1 MSIELAL
8 VLLVL
13 LGAVV
18 SFATGAFRV
27 DITALLVLALV
38 AVLGL
43 APAERAVAG
52 FASPAVLSIAGMY
65 VLSAGLSRT
74 GVADLVGARILR
86 WAGTRE
92 SRLML
97 AIVLFSGVLSGFM
110 NNVGVAA
117 MMLPVT
123 VKLAREAG
131 LPPSKLLIP
140 MALGA
145 QLGGFTTLIGTS
157 TNLVA
162 SDALLDAGFAP
173 FELLGFLP
181 VGGPLLA
188 AGALF
193 LLVAA
198 PRLLPHREPESGGLR
213 RPGIRE
219 DVELE
224 ERFFHLTLPARTLLE
239 GKTLE
244 ESLIGSAL
252 GVHVL
257 QVERGDER
265 ILAPGPG
272 TVLRGGDR
280 LLVQGRPDFFMEL
293 RGRRHLAVD
302 QRGVRPEWLEREGT
316 GLAALTVSPD
326 SPMVGRTVAELD
338 LQAREGILVLSVRR
352 ADLRRRIHLQDTVV
366 QAGDLLLL
374 HGPRDRLYAFLRG
387 NGAEGGEGG
396 RGAGPAGV
404 PATAPPHGRWE
415 SLPALEAIRR
425 FELDERLWALQVT
438 EGSLFAGRRLGD
450 TRLGD
455 AVGMMVLAIGREG
468 EAGEDEA
475 VLLPGPETVVEPGDH
490 LLVKTRPEDL
500 VVLRGLQRLELEED
514 PDVSLDA
521 LESSGAGF
529 VEAVVAPRSSLI
541 GKTLRQA
548 GFRSR
553 FGLHV
558 VGILRE
564 GETIRTQLRDQTLHF
579 GDALLLYGPRRKGRA
594 LAREADL
601 ILLHEPDPS
610 PPETRR
616 APRAILILAAAILPV
631 ILGWLPVAVGV
642 VAGAAGMVVT
652 RCVTPEEAYR
662 AVEWPVLVLVAG
674 MLALGAALDETG
686 AARLLG
692 EGMLSAA
699 SGLGPRGILA
709 GLVVVAALASQIMP
723 GPAVVAL
730 MAPVAIAGAAQLG
743 VSPHALVLG
752 VAIAST
758 SLASPVSQPAQAL
771 VMAPAGYRLK
781 DYLPLGIPMTLLVVV
796 VTVLLTPLAF
806 PF

>member
-1 MSIELAL
+1 MTVELAL

-13 LGAVV
+13 LGAVA
-18 SFATGAFRV
+18 SFATGVFRV

-43 APAERAVAG
+43 APPDRAVAG
-52 FASPAVLSIAGMY
+52 FASPAVLAMGGMY

-74 GVADLVGARILR
+74 GVADLVGTQILR
-86 WAGTRE
+86 WAGTGE

-97 AIVLFSGVLSGFM
+97 AIVLFSGVLSGIM

-123 VKLAREAG
+123 VKLARDAD

-157 TNLVA
+157 ANLVA
-162 SDALLDAGFAP
+162 SDALRDAGFAP

-198 PRLLPHREPESGGLR
+198 PRLLPHRVPEGRGPR
-213 RPGIRE
+213 RPAIRE
-219 DVELE
+219 NVELE
-224 ERFFHLTLPARTLLE
+224 ERFFRLVVPQRSLLD

-257 QVERGDER
+257 EVQRGEER

-272 TVLRGGDR
+272 TLIRGGDR
-280 LLVQGRPDFFMEL
+280 FLVQGRPDFFMEL
-293 RGRRHLAVD
+293 RGRRHLAMD
-302 QRGVRPEWLEREGT
+302 QQGVRPEWLEREGA
-316 GLAALTVSPD
+316 GLVQHSVARD
-326 SPMVGRTVAELD
+326 SLLVGHSVAELD
-338 LQAREGILVLSVRR
+338 LQARHGVLVLSLMRE
-352 ADLRRRIHLQDTVV
+352 DLRQRTHLQDTVI
-366 QAGDLLLL
+366 QEGDLLLL
-374 HGPRDRLYAFLRG
+374 HGPRDRLEAFLEG
-387 NGAEGGEGG
+387 EAGKEGSAEEG
-396 RGAGPAGV
+396 
-404 PATAPPHGRWE
+404 TAISGRWE
-415 SLPALEAIRR
+415 FLDAAEAIRR
-425 FELDERLWALQVT
+425 FHLDERLWALQVT
-438 EGSLFAGRRLGD
+438 DDSLFAGRPLGE

-468 EAGEDEA
+468 SDGEEEA
-475 VLLPGPETVVEPGDH
+475 VLMPGPHTVVQPGDH
-490 LLVKTRPEDL
+490 LLVKTRPQDL
-500 VVLRGLQRLELEED
+500 AVLRGLQRLELEED
-514 PDVSLDA
+514 PDVNLDS
-521 LESSGAGF
+521 LESAGAGF

-541 GKTLRQA
+541 GKTLRQSA
-548 GFRSR
+548 FRSR

-558 VGILRE
+558 VAILR
-564 GETIRTQLRDQTLHF
+564 GGGAIRTQLRDRKLNF
-579 GDALLLYGPRRKGRA
+579 GDALLLHGPRRKGRA
-594 LAREADL
+594 LAREPDL
-601 ILLHEPDPS
+601 ILLHEPDPT
-610 PPETRR
+610 PPEARR
-616 APRAILILAAAILPV
+616 APRSILILVAAVVSV

-642 VAGAAGMVVT
+642 LAGAVGMVVS
-652 RCVTPEEAYR
+652 RCLTAEEAYR
-662 AVEWPVLVLVAG
+662 AVEWPVLVMVAG

-686 AARLLG
+686 AAAFLG
-692 EGMLSAA
+692 EGVLAA
-699 SGLGPRGILA
+699 TAGLGPTGVLA
-709 GLVVVAALASQIMP
+709 SLVIMAALAAQIMP
-723 GPAVVAL
+723 GPAVVVL
-730 MAPVAIAGAAQLG
+730 VAPVAIAGAAQLQ
-743 VSPHALVLG
+743 VSPQAMVMA

-781 DYLPLGIPMTLLVVV
+781 DYLPLGIPMTILVILLS
-796 VTVLLTPLAF
+796 VLITPLVF

>member
-1 MSIELAL
+1 MTAELAL

-13 LGAVV
+13 LGAVA
-18 SFATGAFRV
+18 SFATGFLRV
-27 DITALLVLALV
+27 DITALLVLTLV
-38 AVLGL
+38 AILGL
-43 APAERAVAG
+43 APADRALGG
-52 FASPAVLSIAGMY
+52 FASQAVLAVGGMY

-86 WAGTRE
+86 WAGTGE

-123 VKLAREAG
+123 VKLAREAK

-145 QLGGFTTLIGTS
+145 QLGGFTTVIGTS

-162 SDALLDAGFAP
+162 SDALQDAGFAP
-173 FELLGFLP
+173 FGLLGFLP

-198 PRLLPHREPESGGLR
+198 PRLLPDRVPEGPGPI
-213 RPGIRE
+213 RPAIRE

-224 ERFFHLTLPARTLLE
+224 ERFFRLILPARSLLD

-257 QVERGDER
+257 QVERGRER

-272 TVLRGGDR
+272 TTLRAGDR
-280 LLVQGRPDFFMEL
+280 LLVQGRPDFFEEL

-316 GLAALTVSPD
+316 GLLRLTVGAESPL
-326 SPMVGRTVAELD
+326 VGHSVAELG
-338 LQAREGILVLSVRR
+338 LQRSHGVLVLSLRR
-352 ADLRRRIHLQDTVV
+352 ADLRRRTHLLDTVIRP
-366 QAGDLLLL
+366 GDVLLL
-374 HGPRDRLYAFLRG
+374 HGPRDRLEAFPHEDGGRRG
-387 NGAEGGEGG
+387 APDGSGEEPGGE
-396 RGAGPAGV
+396 AEFI
-404 PATAPPHGRWE
+404 TAE
-415 SLPALEAIRR
+415 DAIQR
-425 FELDERLWALQVT
+425 FELDDRLWALQVT
-438 EGSLFAGRRLGD
+438 DDSLFAGRRLGD

-468 EAGEDEA
+468 AEGEEDA
-475 VLLPGPETVVEPGDH
+475 VLLPGPETVVEPGDR
-490 LLVKTRPEDL
+490 LLVKTRPEDM
-500 VVLRGLQRLELEED
+500 VVLRGLQRLDLEED
-514 PDVSLDA
+514 PEVSLDS
-521 LESSGAGF
+521 LESTSAGF

-541 GKTLRQA
+541 GKTLRQV

-558 VGILRE
+558 VAILRD
-564 GETIRTQLRDQTLHF
+564 GGAIRTQLRDQTLRF

-601 ILLHEPDPS
+601 ILLHEPDPT
-610 PPETRR
+610 PPEARL
-616 APRAILILAAAILPV
+616 APRSIFILGAAIVPV

-642 VAGAAGMVVT
+642 LAGAVGMVVT
-652 RCVTPEEAYR
+652 RCLTPEEAYR
-662 AVEWPVLVLVAG
+662 AVEWPVLVMVAG

-686 AARLLG
+686 AAALLG
-692 EGMLSAA
+692 HGILTATA
-699 SGLGPRGILA
+699 GLGPWGVLA
-709 GLVVVAALASQIMP
+709 ALVVLSSLAAQIMP
-723 GPAVVAL
+723 GPAVVVL
-730 MAPVAIAGAAQLG
+730 MAPVALAGAAQLG
-743 VSPHALVLG
+743 VTPQAMVMG

-771 VMAPAGYRLK
+771 VMAPAGYRLS
-781 DYLPLGIPMTLLVVV
+781 DYLPLGIPLTLLVALL
-796 VTVLLTPLAF
+796 TVLITPLVF

>member
-1 MSIELAL
+1 MTVDLVL

-18 SFATGAFRV
+18 SFATGFLRV
-27 DITALLVLALV
+27 DITALLVLAVV

-43 APAERAVAG
+43 APADRALAG
-52 FASPAVLSIAGMY
+52 FASPAVLAIGGMY

-74 GVADLVGARILR
+74 GVADLVGVHILR
-86 WAGTRE
+86 WAGTGE

-123 VKLAREAG
+123 VKLAREAD
-131 LPPSKLLIP
+131 LAPSKLLIP

-162 SDALLDAGFAP
+162 SDALQDAGFAP

-198 PRLLPHREPESGGLR
+198 PRLLPHRVPEGRGPQ
-213 RPGIRE
+213 RPAIRE
-219 DVELE
+219 NVELE
-224 ERFFHLTLPARTLLE
+224 ERFFRLIVPRRSLLD

-257 QVERGDER
+257 QVERGTER

-272 TVLRGGDR
+272 TLIRGGDR

-293 RGRRHLAVD
+293 RGRRHLAMD
-302 QRGVRPEWLEREGT
+302 QRGVRPEWLEREGA
-316 GLAALTVSPD
+316 GLVQLSVAPD
-326 SPMVGRTVAELD
+326 SPLVGRSVAELD
-338 LQAREGILVLSVRR
+338 LQARHGVLVLSLLRE
-352 ADLRRRIHLQDTVV
+352 DFRRRTHLQDTVI
-366 QAGDLLLL
+366 QGGDLLLL
-374 HGPRDRLYAFLRG
+374 HGPRDRLMAFLEGSRG
-387 NGAEGGEGG
+387 DAAAEDW
-396 RGAGPAGV
+396 
-404 PATAPPHGRWE
+404 TALPGSWE
-415 SLPALEAIRR
+415 FLPAAEAIRR
-425 FELDERLWALQVT
+425 FQLDERLWALQVT
-438 EGSLFAGRRLGD
+438 DDSLFAGRPLGE

-468 EAGEDEA
+468 AEGEDEA
-475 VLLPGPETVVEPGDH
+475 VLMPGPETVVQPGDH
-490 LLVKTRPEDL
+490 LLVKTRPEDMA
-500 VVLRGLQRLELEED
+500 VLRGLQRLDLEED

-521 LESSGAGF
+521 LESAGAGF
-529 VEAVVAPRSSLI
+529 VEAVVAPRSALI
-541 GKTLRQA
+541 GKTLRQS

-558 VGILRE
+558 VAILRD
-564 GETIRTQLRDQTLHF
+564 GGAIRTQLRDRKLNF
-579 GDALLLYGPRRKGRA
+579 GDALLLHGPRRKGRA
-594 LAREADL
+594 LAREPDL
-601 ILLHEPDPS
+601 ILLHEPDPT
-610 PPETRR
+610 PPEARR
-616 APRAILILAAAILPV
+616 APRSIIILVAAILPV

-642 VAGAAGMVVT
+642 LAGAVGMVVT
-652 RCVTPEEAYR
+652 RCLTPEEAYR
-662 AVEWPVLVLVAG
+662 AVEWPVLVMVAG
-674 MLALGAALDETG
+674 MLALGAALDDTG
-686 AARLLG
+686 AAAFLG
-692 EGMLSAA
+692 EGVLAA
-699 SGLGPRGILA
+699 TAGLGPTGVLTS
-709 GLVVVAALASQIMP
+709 LVIMAALASQIMP
-723 GPAVVAL
+723 GPAVVVL
-730 MAPVAIAGAAQLG
+730 MAPVAIAGAAQLQ
-743 VSPHALVLG
+743 VSPQAMVMA

-781 DYLPLGIPMTLLVVV
+781 DYLPLGIPLTLMVILL
-796 VTVLLTPLAF
+796 TVLITPLVF